1 MKYCLDTSALVSLGE
16 RHYPAHLPVF
26 TPIWDHLYQGI
37 DHNGII
43 SVDFVK
49 IELEKKADDWR
60 KDFFLRADKMF
71 RISEEI
77 EHEYGSIVGEI
88 EARNDVFLVN
98 KQRDRFMNG
107 ADPWVI
113 ALARNVDDCTVVS
126 GETKKLADYGL
137 GEVCKELGVRHLNL
151 IQFFDENKIGA

>member
-26 TPIWDHLYQGI
+26 APIWDHLYQGI

-60 KDFFLRADKMF
+60 KDFILRADKMF
-71 RISEEI
+71 RMSEEV

-98 KQRDRFMNG
+98 KQRDRFMIG

-113 ALARNVDDCTVVS
+113 ALARNVDGCTVVS

-137 GEVCKELGVRHLNL
+137 GEVCKELRVRHLNL
-151 IQFFDENKIGA
+151 IQFFEENKIGA